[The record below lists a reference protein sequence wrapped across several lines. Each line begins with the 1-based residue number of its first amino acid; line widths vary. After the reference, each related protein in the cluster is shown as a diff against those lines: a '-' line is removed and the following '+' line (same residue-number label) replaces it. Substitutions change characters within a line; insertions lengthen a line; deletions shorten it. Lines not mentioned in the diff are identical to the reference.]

1 MKTANQLHV
10 GHATVVAVALLSSA
24 CANDGRAPSPVFVT
38 RDSAGIEIVENGAPT
53 HPGVAT
59 WSLSEQP
66 LAVIGANEDEPGH
79 QLTEVVG
86 AFRLNDGRI
95 VVGDRG
101 SGEVRIFD
109 EDGRHLRSVGGQ
121 GKGPGEFRLLVAV
134 DRMPGD
140 TVVAGAWPLGLRV
153 WWDSRGEYIANTQSG
168 QWGPG
173 LVGGRTLPDGTFLID
188 TYEGGS
194 YGNSLELWAARGEES
209 TFRTE
214 GVLLR
219 VTRDGEPRDT
229 IGPVLGEEWFKSG
242 VFPRNFA
249 LQARPYTYR
258 THLAYTDDRILLG
271 ESYVGEVRAYTFDG
285 RLVRV
290 IRWEQEHMPVTAG
303 DRRAFRGE
311 ILAGVNNPA
320 RRPSFERWL
329 SEVTYPESKPA
340 FRGFETDR
348 AGRLWVQAWTASEA
362 IDRWLIFERDGTL
375 SATLAAP
382 SSARMLDAGEHYV
395 LLATKDE
402 LDVETVQ
409 LFELLKHPA

>member
-1 MKTANQLHV
+1 MRTASLLRV
-10 GHATVVAVALLSSA
+10 SFAMAAAAALLLSA
-24 CANDGRAPSPVFVT
+24 CANDDPAPRPVSVT
-38 RDSAGIEIVENGAPT
+38 RDSAGIAIVENGAAT
-53 HPGVAT
+53 HPDVAT

-66 LAVIGANEDEPGH
+66 LAVIGENEDEPGH

-101 SGEVRIFD
+101 SGEVRFFD
-109 EDGRHLRSVGGQ
+109 QDGRHRLSVGGR
-121 GKGPGEFRLLVAV
+121 GEGPSEFRLLVAV

-140 TVVAGAWPLGLRV
+140 TVIAGAWPLGLRV

-168 QWGPG
+168 RWGPG

-214 GVLLR
+214 GVLVR

-229 IGPVLGEEWFKSG
+229 IGPVLGEEWFKTG
-242 VFPRNFA
+242 VLGENFA
-249 LQARPYTYR
+249 MQARPYTFR

-271 ESYVGEVRAYTFDG
+271 ESHTGEVRAYTFDG
-285 RLVRV
+285 SLVRV
-290 IRWEQEHMPVTAG
+290 IRWEQEHTPVTAA
-303 DRRAFRGE
+303 DRRAFRREVLDG
-311 ILAGVNNPA
+311 LNNPT
-320 RRPSFERWL
+320 RRPSYERWL

-340 FRGFETDR
+340 FRGFATDR
-348 AGRLWVQAWTASEA
+348 GGRLWVQAWTATEGV
-362 IDRWLIFERDGTL
+362 DRWLIFERDGTL
-375 SATLAAP
+375 SATLTAP
-382 SSARMLDAGEHYV
+382 SSARLLDAGEHHV
-395 LLATKDE
+395 LVVTRDE
-402 LDVETVQ
+402 LDVETIQ
-409 LFELLKHPA
+409 LFELLKS